1 MSSRRIDWSG
11 EFVVCVTPFAEDG
24 AFDESAV
31 RALVELLITEGAQGL
46 VLAGSTGEWFSMS
59 LDEKVSLFGI
69 GAQQARGRAVV
80 LGGASAICT
89 ADAVQLAI
97 AAREA
102 RLDGLL
108 LLPPPYV
115 LPTEAE
121 LFAFIAAVDAVGLPI
136 MLYNNPL
143 RTGVNLD
150 ARLIAKLLRFPR
162 IVALKE
168 SAKDL
173 QQIAAT
179 LRAHADTLAI
189 FSGMETYA
197 VPAIAR
203 GARGIVAMAPNVIGM
218 RAMALHPAAVR
229 GDWQELGRIQAL
241 VDALYDRMYG
251 WSYNPYVVIK
261 EAMRLLGRPGGHPR
275 PPLLPIA
282 AADRVVLRDTLVS
295 IGVLSGDGSV
305 LAAAGG

>member
-24 AFDESAV
+24 TLDERAV
-31 RALVELLITEGAQGL
+31 RDLVDLLIGEGANGI

-59 LDEKVSLFGI
+59 AAETARLFRI
-69 GAQQARGRAVV
+69 GAEQARGRAIL
-80 LGGASAICT
+80 LGGASALCT
-89 ADAVQLAI
+89 AEAVQLTT

-108 LLPPPYV
+108 LLPPPYI

-121 LFAFIAAVDAVGLPI
+121 LVAFIAAVDAAGLPI
-136 MLYNNPL
+136 MLYNNPG

-150 ARLIAKLLRFPR
+150 AKLVGKLLQFPNV
-162 IVALKE
+162 VALKE

-179 LRAHADTLAI
+179 LRAHAETLAI

-203 GARGIVAMAPNVIGM
+203 GARGIVAMAPNVLG
-218 RAMALHPAAVR
+218 AQALALFGAAVR
-229 GDWQELGRIQAL
+229 GDAPAIGRIQPAIDL
-241 VDALYDRMYG
+241 LYDRMYG
-251 WSYNPYVVIK
+251 WAYNPYVVMK

-275 PPLLPIA
+275 PPLLPLPA
-282 AADRVVLRDTLVS
+282 PDRAVLRDA
-295 IGVLSGDGSV
+295 
-305 LAAAGG
+305 LASMQAQAR